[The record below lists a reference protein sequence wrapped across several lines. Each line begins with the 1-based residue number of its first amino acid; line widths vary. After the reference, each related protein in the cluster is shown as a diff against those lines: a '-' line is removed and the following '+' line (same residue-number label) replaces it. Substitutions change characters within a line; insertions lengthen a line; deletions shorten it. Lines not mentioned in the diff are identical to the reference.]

1 MWSLCGSSVAVLI
14 AFIFPATCYLR
25 LFAVDAAGATAPGA
39 AAGGG
44 GHGGGPSFATGDMIQ
59 ARQWSGYGSGA
70 RWSEGVI
77 VRDCGDGTFDISYDD
92 DDTEGRNTIAV
103 KAELIRRRRFDT
115 HTHARTIA
123 ESPDRRQA
131 ASSSRCAA
139 RALLG
144 AAYVVMVVCTT
155 QNVRRALAR

>member
-25 LFAVDAAGATAPGA
+25 LFAVDAAGAEAPGA

-44 GHGGGPSFATGDMIQ
+44 GHGGGPCFATGDMIQ

-70 RWSEGVI
+70 RWS
-77 VRDCGDGTFDISYDD
+77 
-92 DDTEGRNTIAV
+92 
-103 KAELIRRRRFDT
+103 
-115 HTHARTIA
+115 
-123 ESPDRRQA
+123 
-131 ASSSRCAA
+131 SSSRCAA